1 MKLSQIF
8 TVLVAVLLG
17 AWAKPTYAKPREHFV
32 KVRGTEFVIGD
43 QPYRFL
49 GTNLWYGI
57 NLGSPGLGGD
67 RPRLVRELDRLA
79 AMGVKNLRV
88 MAASEGPNNAP
99 YRMLPALQSMPGF
112 FDQNLLVGL
121 DFLLAE
127 MAKRDMRAIMCLGN
141 FWQWSGGFAQYV
153 SWVEGS
159 EIPYPEQFGWSTFE
173 NYSARFYANP
183 RAVALYNGTVDL
195 IVSRINSLTLVPYSL
210 DPTIMAWELANEP
223 RGQNQYDAYVRW
235 VTHTASRIKHLDP
248 HHLITTGSEG
258 LTASPD
264 TTMTR
269 PEVVHSIPGIDY
281 LTFHIWI
288 QNFGWYDPRNS
299 ASYDEAAKR
308 ALDYVDYHVNLAA
321 KLGKPSVFEEF
332 GLARDRGDFAP
343 TAPTETRDRYYQTMF
358 DSTLNHIRQGRALS
372 GVNFWAWGGEARP
385 SEPGGLWRP
394 GTPYIGDPPHEP
406 QGWYSVYDNDLS
418 TIAIIKSYAASIAQ
432 PN

>member
-1 MKLSQIF
+1 
-8 TVLVAVLLG
+8 
-17 AWAKPTYAKPREHFV
+17 
-32 KVRGTEFVIGD
+32 
-43 QPYRFL
+43 
-49 GTNLWYGI
+49 
-57 NLGSPGLGGD
+57 
-67 RPRLVRELDRLA
+67 
-79 AMGVKNLRV
+79 
-88 MAASEGPNNAP
+88 
-99 YRMLPALQSMPGF
+99 
-112 FDQNLLVGL
+112 
-121 DFLLAE
+121 
-127 MAKRDMRAIMCLGN
+127 
-141 FWQWSGGFAQYV
+141 
-153 SWVEGS
+153 
-159 EIPYPEQFGWSTFE
+159 
-173 NYSARFYANP
+173 
-183 RAVALYNGTVDL
+183 
-195 IVSRINSLTLVPYSL
+195 
-210 DPTIMAWELANEP
+210 
-223 RGQNQYDAYVRW
+223 
-235 VTHTASRIKHLDP
+235 
-248 HHLITTGSEG
+248 
-258 LTASPD
+258 
-264 TTMTR
+264 MTR
-269 PEVVHSIPGIDY
+269 PEVVHSVPGIDY